1 VTTSSSTPLEFY
13 EPGVPGPAAGGPGR
27 WTRTVVGA
35 FGILLAA
42 LAWEGAIEFGVI
54 DSSVVPPLTEVFD
67 ALGEELGSDAFW
79 IAAWRTA
86 ESTLLGLAISVAIAL
101 PLGVALGLSRRAF
114 RSTRFLV
121 EFLKP
126 IPVVA
131 ILPLVLL
138 IYGTT
143 LEMKLV
149 LITFG
154 TLWPLLIHVLYGVQS
169 VDPVVASTA
178 RAFRLNLP
186 QRLLRVV
193 LPSAA
198 PMIATGLRVSAVTA
212 LILSIVTE
220 LVGGAQGLGF
230 EITRAQLGG
239 NYARMYALV
248 LVTGVIGLALNA
260 ALERPERRLLHWHA
274 AYRGEA
280 GA

>member
-1 VTTSSSTPLEFY
+1 VTTSSSAPLELF
-13 EPGVPGPAAGGPGR
+13 EPGASGRPAGGPGR
-27 WTRTVVGA
+27 WTRAAVGA
-35 FGILLAA
+35 LGILLAA

-54 DSSVVPPLTEVFD
+54 DASVVPPLTEVFD
-67 ALGEELGSDAFW
+67 ALGEELGSGAFW
-79 IAAWRTA
+79 TATWRTA

-114 RSTRFLV
+114 RSTRFVV

-178 RAFRLNLP
+178 RAFRLNVP

-260 ALERPERRLLHWHA
+260 ALEWPERRLLHWHA

-280 GA
+280 SA

>member
-1 VTTSSSTPLEFY
+1 VTTSTSTPLELV
-13 EPGVPGPAAGGPGR
+13 EPGVSGPPAGGPGR
-27 WTRTVVGA
+27 LTRTLVGA
-35 FGILLAA
+35 FGVLLAA
-42 LAWEGAIEFGVI
+42 LAWEAAVQFGVI
-54 DSSVVPPLTEVFD
+54 DSSVVPPLTEVLD
-67 ALGEELGSDAFW
+67 ALGEELGSDSFW
-79 IAAWRTA
+79 TAVWRTA

-114 RSTRFLV
+114 RSTRFVV

-154 TLWPLLIHVLYGVQS
+154 TLWPLLIHVLYGVQA

-178 RAFRLNLP
+178 QAFRLSLP

-248 LVTGVIGLALNA
+248 LVTGVLGLALNA
-260 ALERPERRLLHWHA
+260 AVERPERRLLHWHP
-274 AYRGEA
+274 AYRGESA
-280 GA
+280 T

>member
-1 VTTSSSTPLEFY
+1 VTTSASTPLELV
-13 EPGVPGPAAGGPGR
+13 EPGVSGPPAGGPGR
-27 WTRTVVGA
+27 WTRTLVGA
-35 FGILLAA
+35 LGILLAA
-42 LAWEGAIEFGVI
+42 LAWEGAVQFGVI
-54 DSSVVPPLTEVFD
+54 DASVVPPLTEVLD
-67 ALGEELGSDAFW
+67 ALREALGSDSFW
-79 IAAWRTA
+79 TAVWRTV

-114 RSTRFLV
+114 RSTRFVV

-169 VDPVVASTA
+169 VDPVVAATA
-178 RAFRLNLP
+178 RAFRLGLA
-186 QRLLRVV
+186 QRLSRVV

-198 PMIATGLRVSAVTA
+198 PVIATGLRISAVTA

-220 LVGGAQGLGF
+220 LVGGAQGIGF

-248 LVTGVIGLALNA
+248 LVTGVLGLGLNA
-260 ALERPERRLLHWHA
+260 ALEWPERRLLHWHA
-274 AYRGEA
+274 AYRGESA
-280 GA
+280 T

>member
-1 VTTSSSTPLEFY
+1 MTTSASTPLELV
-13 EPGVPGPAAGGPGR
+13 EPGVSGPPAGGPGR
-27 WTRTVVGA
+27 GTRTLVGA
-35 FGILLAA
+35 LGILLAA
-42 LAWEGAIEFGVI
+42 LAWELAVKFGVI
-54 DSSVVPPLTEVFD
+54 DASVVPPLTEVLD
-67 ALGEELGSDAFW
+67 ALREELGSDSFW
-79 IAAWRTA
+79 TAVWRTL

-114 RSTRFLV
+114 RSTRFVV

-169 VDPVVASTA
+169 VDPVVAATA
-178 RAFRLNLP
+178 RAFRLGLA
-186 QRLLRVV
+186 QRLSRVV

-248 LVTGVIGLALNA
+248 LVTGVLGLALNA
-260 ALERPERRLLHWHA
+260 ALDWPERRLLHWHP
-274 AYRGEA
+274 AYRGESA
-280 GA
+280 A

>member
-1 VTTSSSTPLEFY
+1 LGSERRARSLL
-13 EPGVPGPAAGGPGR
+13 
-27 WTRTVVGA
+27 GA
-35 FGILLAA
+35 LGILGAA
-42 LAWEGAIEFGVI
+42 LVWEGATRLGVL
-54 DSSVVPPLTEVFD
+54 DPSVVPPLSDVLD
-67 ALGEELGSDAFW
+67 ALVEEVQTSAFW
-79 IAAWRTA
+79 SATWKTC
-86 ESTLLGLAISVAIAL
+86 ESTLLGLGISILIAV
-101 PLGVALGLSRRAF
+101 PLGLVLGLSNRAF
-114 RSTRFLV
+114 RSTRFVV

-149 LITFG
+149 LIVFG
-154 TLWPLLIHVLYGVQS
+154 TVWPLLIHVIYGVHD

-178 RAFRLNLP
+178 RAFRMNLP
-186 QRLLRVV
+186 QRVLRVV
-193 LPSAA
+193 LPSAL

-220 LVGGAQGLGF
+220 LVGGAAGLGF

-248 LVTGVIGLALNA
+248 LVTGLLGLALNA
-260 ALERPERRLLHWHA
+260 AVERPERRLLSWHPTH
-274 AYRGEA
+274 RGEA
-280 GA
+280 PA

>member
-1 VTTSSSTPLEFY
+1 MTTSSSTPLELY
-13 EPGVPGPAAGGPGR
+13 EPGVPGPSAEGPGR

-42 LAWEGAIEFGVI
+42 LAWEGAIEFGLI
-54 DSSVVPPLTEVFD
+54 DSSVVPPLTEVLD

-79 IAAWRTA
+79 TAAWRTA

-114 RSTRFLV
+114 RSTRFVV

-149 LITFG
+149 LIAFG

-178 RAFRLNLP
+178 RAFRVNLP

-248 LVTGVIGLALNA
+248 LFTGVMGLALNA